1 MREDEVDQ
9 VLRAYAERWRNAQV
23 PPPDLAPPFRSSG
36 LGRTLPVIGAV
47 AAVLAIMGVAAL
59 LLPEQ
64 NRTASPATSGPRSQ
78 GAPSPPDADV
88 TSTVTASSSPFR
100 SARPKRCPPA
110 AVRPSYLPWLKDG
123 ESVPRPQVYGAPGF
137 SSEDGTILSWSS
149 LDDPD
154 KIPPYWVRLHRYTG
168 GVVNWGEKVP
178 VLLEGEV
185 GRFYEQGTVLP
196 GNAVIEW
203 EVSGPWCHTVTLE
216 LYAETRMTRAETRRE
231 IIRIAQSL
239 D

>member
-64 NRTASPATSGPRSQ
+64 NRTASPATSGPRSH
-78 GAPSPPDADV
+78 AASSPSEANV
-88 TSTVTASSSPFR
+88 TGTATASSSPFR
-100 SARPKRCPPA
+100 SAKPKHCPPV

-123 ESVPRPQVYGAPGF
+123 EPVPKPQVYGGAPGPE
-137 SSEDGTILSWSS
+137 SDGTILSWRGPEETMREPYYVS
-149 LDDPD
+149 L
-154 KIPPYWVRLHRYTG
+154 RRYTG
-168 GVVNWGEKVP
+168 VGSYSGEKVP
-178 VLLEGEV
+178 AILQGEI
-185 GRFYEQGTVLP
+185 GRFYEGTVP
-196 GNAVIEW
+196 GNAAIEW
-203 EVSGPWCHTVTLE
+203 GLSGLRCATVTLE
-216 LYAETRMTRAETRRE
+216 LNAHPRMTRAEARRE
-231 IIRIAQSL
+231 IIRVAQSL
-239 D
+239 E